1 MEICKK
7 ENKSKTEIKQIKKQ
21 VKKEARPNWYGKE
34 VEEETASEEDIAK
47 LEAMLRK

>member
-1 MEICKK
+1 MDICKK
-7 ENKSKTEIKQIKKQ
+7 ENKTKTEIKTKTKTIKKEE
-21 VKKEARPNWYGKE
+21 KPNWYGKE